1 LTVSKNTYILTDI
14 GEDAIRLNE
23 VERKKRNEDAD
34 LNRRKLKVDVENAE
48 QTLKSYPFTKWS
60 ARVAFCISIIVF
72 YLQIASAKKWFPYN
86 TEKSIIPAKMSVNL
100 HKKDSLK

>member
-1 LTVSKNTYILTDI
+1 M
-14 GEDAIRLNE
+14 
-23 VERKKRNEDAD
+23 ERQERNEDAN

-60 ARVAFCISIIVF
+60 ARIAFCISILVF

-86 TEKSIIPAKMSVNL
+86 SDKTVATSQIPVDLPRN
-100 HKKDSLK
+100 DSLKK